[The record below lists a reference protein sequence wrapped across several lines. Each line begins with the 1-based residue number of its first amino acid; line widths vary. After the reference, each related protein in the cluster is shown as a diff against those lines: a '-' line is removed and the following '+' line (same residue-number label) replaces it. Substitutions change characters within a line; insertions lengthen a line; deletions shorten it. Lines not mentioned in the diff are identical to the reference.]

1 MRYGP
6 ALAIVIAA
14 AFMMSAVPFMA
25 SSSSDAD
32 PDPPSS
38 YVDPNDKLNLCGYI
52 TGYDTTSS
60 SAPKAYLF
68 VVHKETESGSVVYY
82 YTNVN
87 DDPKDGSLIGGPV
100 DSNGMFS
107 IVIPRIN
114 TTAEYYIWFDMYSI
128 RTVPWTDAEKSTIVP
143 DSTWPAGVTGTYTA
157 YKIPHEYLWSDTTE
171 YPSYDKDHP
180 TDNRNWITDDDRTK
194 PGLISLQRS
203 MGEISG
209 HVSIMVRGSQN
220 NLEDVRVELFSDG
233 KQVAY
238 TSTDSRGNY
247 TLEVPTGSYELTFT
261 RGNYHHEAVPVEVI
275 EGKNTIPE
283 VTMELRMD
291 DSYFG
296 YDLVHFLMFIGAG
309 MCILI
314 IIISIGFQYKRMKG
328 HKAGREWILDD
339 MSEQDDD
346 E

>member
-1 MRYGP
+1 MRFAS
-6 ALAIVIAA
+6 ALAIAVAA
-14 AFMMSAVPFMA
+14 IFMISAVPFVA
-25 SSSSDAD
+25 SSESYAD

-38 YVDPNDKLNLCGYI
+38 YVDPDDKLNLCGYI

-68 VVHKETESGSVVYY
+68 VVHKETESGTDVYY

-87 DDPKDGSLIGGPV
+87 DDPQDGSLIGESV

-128 RTVPWTDAEKSTIVP
+128 RTVPWTNAEKRTIVP
-143 DSTWPAGVTGTYTA
+143 DASWPSGVTGVYTA
-157 YKIPHEYLWSDTTE
+157 YKIPHEELWTNTTQ
-171 YPSYDKDHP
+171 YPSYDKEHP
-180 TDNRNWITDDDRTK
+180 DDNRIWITDDDPSKT
-194 PGLISLQRS
+194 GLISLQRS

-209 HVSIMVRGSQN
+209 HVSIMVRGSQS

-238 TSTDSRGNY
+238 TNTDSKGNFS
-247 TLEVPTGSYELTFT
+247 LEVPTGSYELTFN
-261 RGNYHHEAVPVEVI
+261 RGNYRHDPVPVEVI

-283 VTMELRMD
+283 VTMELEMD
-291 DSYFG
+291 NSYFG

-309 MCILI
+309 ICVLI
-314 IIISIGFQYKRMKG
+314 IILSIGFQYKRMKMNRS
-328 HKAGREWILDD
+328 GREWILDD
-339 MSEQDDD
+339 MPEDDD